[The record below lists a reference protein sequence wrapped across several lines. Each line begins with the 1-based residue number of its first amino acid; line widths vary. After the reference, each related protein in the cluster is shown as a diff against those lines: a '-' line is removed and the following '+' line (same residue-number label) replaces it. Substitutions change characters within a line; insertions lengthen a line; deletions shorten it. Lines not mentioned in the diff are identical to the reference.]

1 MNSNQIYLAP
11 FQGITT
17 NVFQEI
23 YTRHFP
29 GADKLFTAF
38 FTSIENAKSLKSKKV
53 ELEQTH
59 HNRIPVVP
67 QILSKDAQEII
78 LFGQLCHEKGFQEIN
93 WNLGCPFPR
102 VANKRRGSGM
112 LPYPEMVR
120 EILEEAIPKLPLKF
134 SVKCRLGYNSPEEI
148 LDLMPVFNDFPLSEL
163 IIHARIGKQ
172 LYKGDVNL
180 EAFEKAS
187 KQSKIPISYNGDIF
201 STNDFQEISNRFP
214 GIEQWMVG
222 RGLLADP
229 FLPSCIKGDTQPED
243 KKVILRKFVDDLYAG
258 YRHKMNDRLQSINVM
273 KELWSYLALSFEQSG
288 KVFGKIKKCTSFD
301 AYEDAVNEIFENYS
315 WKGDGGRFLAKSE

>member
-17 NVFQEI
+17 NVFREI

-29 GADKLFTAF
+29 GVDKLFTAF
-38 FTSIENAKSLKSKKV
+38 FTSIENAKSLKSKRV
-53 ELEQTH
+53 ELEKTH
-59 HNRIPVVP
+59 HNHIPVVP

-78 LFGQLCHEKGFQEIN
+78 LFGQLCQEKGFQEIN

-120 EILEEAIPKLPLKF
+120 EILEEAIPKLPVKF
-134 SVKCRLGYNSPEEI
+134 SIKCRLGYKEPDEVMN
-148 LDLMPVFNDFPLSEL
+148 LMPVFNDFPLSEL

-172 LYKGDVNL
+172 LYKGEVNL
-180 EAFEKAS
+180 PAFEEAIAET
-187 KQSKIPISYNGDIF
+187 KIPIAYNGDIF
-201 STNDFQEISNRFP
+201 SVKDFQEMDNRFP
-214 GIEQWMVG
+214 AIEKWMIG

-229 FLPSCIKGDTQPED
+229 FLPSGIKELPQSED
-243 KKVILRKFVDDLYAG
+243 KKIVLKKFVDDLYAG
-258 YRHKMNDRLQSINVM
+258 YRHKMNDRLQSINVL
-273 KELWSYLALSFEQSG
+273 KELWSYLSLSFDQPG
-288 KVFGKIKKCTSFD
+288 KIFGKIKKCTSFD
-301 AYEDAVNEIFENYS
+301 AYEDAVNKAFDEYS
-315 WKGDGGRFLAKSE
+315 WMGEGGKLL